1 MLPDADAY
9 QLQRSGPVAA
19 EHQMAY
25 PACPSGAGAPASP
38 APAPRRCA
46 DCLPDWLLR
55 VRHGWLFVESSQN
68 VTLAMAISGI
78 VGRGS
83 QSWSFLAA
91 LAILMSLPVVVIFLL
106 LQRQLLDRWLFGAVG
121 VE

>member
-1 MLPDADAY
+1 MPTNSSAQGLLLLSTKWHILPVRPERVPRPRL
-9 QLQRSGPVAA
+9 LQRLDAA
-19 EHQMAY
+19 LIAFLIGYSEFAI
-25 PACPSGAGAPASP
+25 
-38 APAPRRCA
+38 
-46 DCLPDWLLR
+46 
-55 VRHGWLFVESSQN
+55 GWLFVESSQN